1 MSGGDCV
8 GAVKTTFKSHSLSL
22 WRSLHSDFQRSSTC
36 CLCPNISCYIKAI
49 MYLNFLYTAM
59 AQVYF
64 YFYLFK
70 LYFLG
75 NWFSSALLFR
85 HWGGDSAVMQ
95 GLALSPNSENIM
107 GWNVLRRS
115 CGVCVFS
122 LCNSEMDKW
131 KKWMDGNW
139 VGHFPQKLRNTIPPP
154 SFLSK
159 FPFINRQWSGQLSP
173 EQPSIYHRPP
183 HIFINYS
190 TAWEPCRILSV
201 CHWWIKEQIDHLCFC
216 LSFAYK

>member
-8 GAVKTTFKSHSLSL
+8 GAVKTTFKSHSLSS
-22 WRSLHSDFQRSSTC
+22 WRSLRSDFQRSSTC

-70 LYFLG
+70 LYFLW

-85 HWGGDSAVMQ
+85 HWGGT
-95 GLALSPNSENIM
+95 PNSENIM
-107 GWNVLRRS
+107 GWNVLRRA

-131 KKWMDGNW
+131 KKWMHGNW
-139 VGHFPQKLRNTIPPP
+139 VGHFPQKRPSRFYP
-154 SFLSK
+154 SFPSLIGSEVDSCLRS
-159 FPFINRQWSGQLSP
+159 NH
-173 EQPSIYHRPP
+173 PSIIVLHTSSSNTVLPGN
-183 HIFINYS
+183 HAGS
-190 TAWEPCRILSV
+190 SV
-201 CHWWIKEQIDHLCFC
+201 CVTDG
-216 LSFAYK
+216 

>member
-8 GAVKTTFKSHSLSL
+8 GAVKTTFKSHSLSP
-22 WRSLHSDFQRSSTC
+22 WRSLRSDFQRSSTC

-85 HWGGDSAVMQ
+85 HWGGDSTVTQ

-131 KKWMDGNW
+131 KKWMDGKL
-139 VGHFPQKLRNTIPPP
+139 GIFLRNLEILSRPPRFYP
-154 SFLSK
+154 SFPSLIGSEVDSCLRS
-159 FPFINRQWSGQLSP
+159 NH
-173 EQPSIYHRPP
+173 PSIIVLHTSS
-183 HIFINYS
+183 S
-190 TAWEPCRILSV
+190 TTVLPGNHAGSSV
-201 CHWWIKEQIDHLCFC
+201 CVTDG
-216 LSFAYK
+216 